1 MIKLKEYAG
10 YISLNPINGVIF
22 PSYIQN
28 QMNKAFIENELN
40 GKFYMSTN
48 ENMYSDNK
56 IVLNSLILEKNR
68 LSGIV
73 MLSAFSL
80 PEKIKVRKKI
90 YSNLIKTKKKIY
102 FIFEK
107 FGIENKKD
115 IDFVEEYLMFRHN
128 FFKKKKTSLTL
139 EENKNFV
146 DSSWSFI

>member
-1 MIKLKEYAG
+1 MIRLKEYAG

-28 QMNKAFIENELN
+28 QMNKAFIEKELS

-68 LSGIV
+68 LSGVV

-80 PEKIKVRKKI
+80 PEKFKVRKKI
-90 YSNLIKTKKKIY
+90 YSNLIKTRKKIY

-107 FGIENKKD
+107 LGIENKKD
-115 IDFVEEYLMFRHN
+115 IDFIEEYLMFRHN
-128 FFKKKKTSLTL
+128 FFTKKKTSLTL
-139 EENKNFV
+139 EEKKNFI

>member
-28 QMNKAFIENELN
+28 QMNKAFIENELS

-68 LSGIV
+68 LSGV
-73 MLSAFSL
+73 AMLSAFSL
-80 PEKIKVRKKI
+80 PEKFKVRKKI

-115 IDFVEEYLMFRHN
+115 IDFVEEYLMFRNN
-128 FFKKKKTSLTL
+128 FFTKKKTSLTL

>member
-28 QMNKAFIENELN
+28 QMNKAFIEKELS

-68 LSGIV
+68 LSGIT

-80 PEKIKVRKKI
+80 PEKFKVRKKI
-90 YSNLIKTKKKIY
+90 YSNLIKTRKKIY

-107 FGIENKKD
+107 LGIENKKD
-115 IDFVEEYLMFRHN
+115 IDFIEEYLMFRHN
-128 FFKKKKTSLTL
+128 FFTKKKTSLTL
-139 EENKNFV
+139 EEKKNFI

>member
-1 MIKLKEYAG
+1 MIRLKEYAG

-28 QMNKAFIENELN
+28 QMNKAFIEKELS

-68 LSGIV
+68 LSGIT

-80 PEKIKVRKKI
+80 PEKFKVRKKI
-90 YSNLIKTKKKIY
+90 YSNLIKTRKKIY

-107 FGIENKKD
+107 LGIENKKD
-115 IDFVEEYLMFRHN
+115 IDFIEEYLMFRHN
-128 FFKKKKTSLTL
+128 FFTKKKTSLTL
-139 EENKNFV
+139 EEKKNFI